1 MIYPAINLIWTRRG
15 HALWYAATIHHALS
29 HTHTHV
35 NGHEQAS
42 APPFLVRLGWEVY
55 IKTDSKCIYNT
66 APGMMIKDPWGSMAT
81 KHTLRMLGV
90 SEAEMPHIRHIS
102 LRRRLSDW
110 RFLLLSR
117 ILQSGTSREQSNG
130 GWMNKWHTGAKDT
143 WTVWI
148 LRFQHDGPL
157 LPFNSPCPILPS
169 LPITTLQGTD
179 VICTSPKHQSHS
191 FCRPSRRTEPF
202 FLRALRNVQW
212 QAPRQHRF
220 SKHSEQTLEEVYR
233 TYSVLTGGVK
243 TTEPV

>member
-1 MIYPAINLIWTRRG
+1 MHCDMLPPSITPSHT
-15 HALWYAATIHHALS
+15 

-117 ILQSGTSREQSNG
+117 ILQSGTSREQS
-130 GWMNKWHTGAKDT
+130 KTGDEWTSDT
-143 WTVWI
+143 LVRKTLERFEFSVFSTTVLFYLLT
-148 LRFQHDGPL
+148 LRVLSFPVCQ
-157 LPFNSPCPILPS
+157 SP
-169 LPITTLQGTD
+169 
-179 VICTSPKHQSHS
+179 
-191 FCRPSRRTEPF
+191 PSRGLMSSAPVPSTNPTASAGRAAERSPF
-202 FLRALRNVQW
+202 SSVPCGTCSDRHHVSTAFQSTRN
-212 QAPRQHRF
+212 
-220 SKHSEQTLEEVYR
+220 KH
-233 TYSVLTGGVK
+233 
-243 TTEPV
+243 

>member
-1 MIYPAINLIWTRRG
+1 MGIGEVVLYERKVHDLPCHQSDLDKEGTCIVICC
-15 HALWYAATIHHALS
+15 HHPSRPL
-29 HTHTHV
+29 THTHV

-130 GWMNKWHTGAKDT
+130 GWTNKWHTGAKDT
-143 WTVWI
+143 WTV
-148 LRFQHDGPL
+148 L
-157 LPFNSPCPILPS
+157 NSPFS
-169 LPITTLQGTD
+169 ARR
-179 VICTSPKHQSHS
+179 SS
-191 FCRPSRRTEPF
+191 FTF
-202 FLRALRNVQW
+202 
-212 QAPRQHRF
+212 
-220 SKHSEQTLEEVYR
+220 
-233 TYSVLTGGVK
+233 
-243 TTEPV
+243 